1 MEQQRA
7 DAAAEEIA
15 KLRKQLEEMQRSLDT
30 GNKGETAVKLL
41 MDETM
46 EKREFEIYFQPKIS
60 LHNYKIVGAEALVRW
75 RRGTEN
81 FRVRSCTEG
90 SDAREAK
97 GRLIT
102 LDISLP
108 HRGISG
114 MTDLLRAAGVLI
126 TDRKVHIPELSVTSN
141 LPSMM
146 NGGKDFCEWSRKD
159 READC
164 EHRYIFVPAASV
176 SRRYS
181 GDPGVA

>member
-1 MEQQRA
+1 MNWKNIRNGQR
-7 DAAAEEIA
+7 
-15 KLRKQLEEMQRSLDT
+15 
-30 GNKGETAVKLL
+30 
-41 MDETM
+41 
-46 EKREFEIYFQPKIS
+46 
-60 LHNYKIVGAEALVRW
+60 
-75 RRGTEN
+75 
-81 FRVRSCTEG
+81 G

-159 READC
+159 RELAVSLGKII
-164 EHRYIFVPAASV
+164 EFVLGKYGKGLV
-176 SRRYS
+176 SAGTGRKLS
-181 GDPGVA
+181 GKRTG

>member
-1 MEQQRA
+1 MNVDESERWYH
-7 DAAAEEIA
+7 E
-15 KLRKQLEEMQRSLDT
+15 LEEYQ
-30 GNKGETAVKLL
+30 
-41 MDETM
+41 
-46 EKREFEIYFQPKIS
+46 KR
-60 LHNYKIVGAEALVRW
+60 A
-75 RRGTEN
+75 
-81 FRVRSCTEG
+81 EG

-159 READC
+159 RRTGRKPWKE
-164 EHRYIFVPAASV
+164 S
-176 SRRYS
+176 
-181 GDPGVA
+181 